1 MTYASGTEAVSMNL
15 KASTTV
21 AGAGYILTNDSTNN
35 TVDLSA
41 ATEVGVFISADESSR
56 DSAGELE
63 TSDATVSA
71 YPLGGVL
78 LVATT
83 ASQTYTTGLTVYVGA
98 NGLAT
103 ITAGS
108 NKKLGLYVG
117 SGVTTSSSAGET
129 LIPVATAGAAIA

>member
-56 DSAGELE
+56 DAAGDLE
-63 TSDATVSA
+63 TTSATVSA

-78 LVATT
+78 LVAAT

-103 ITAGS
+103 VTAGS

-117 SGVTTSSSAGET
+117 SGVTASSTNGET
-129 LIPVATAGAAIA
+129 LVPVATAGAAIA